1 MSGGQ
6 TTRLPGGLAD
16 ADSHH
21 KFGTMLGVF
30 TPSVLTILGVI
41 MYLRF
46 GWVIAQTGLS
56 GALAIVLICNA
67 ISLITA
73 LSASA
78 VATNMPL
85 GAGGEYYLISRSL
98 GVTIGGAIG
107 IPLALCRILSV
118 TLYCFGLTEAL
129 GLFWPAGWGPMPQQ
143 AITAGLII
151 IVTLVSGKSAAASL
165 KLQVPM
171 MALVGLS
178 LIALAIGVLAGPL
191 KTPTLAC
198 EAPAGAKLENFWV
211 VLAVFFPAVTGFAAG
226 IGMSGDL
233 KDPQRSIPRGTIL
246 AALVGLAVYLIVPVL
261 LSVTDQVSWGE
272 LAVKSPPSPIWT
284 KIAILGGW
292 LIFPGMWAAILSSAF
307 GSSLAGPRVMQALAR
322 DGLAPRF
329 LARTTRT
336 GQPMVA
342 TLVSGAIALSA
353 VALGDLNA
361 VAELVTIFFL
371 TLYMSINLVAAAE
384 SLVGDPSYRP
394 TLRVPWVL
402 SLLGVAANLVVM
414 FLISALWGAVAIGLQ
429 LVLYLLLRR
438 KALRASWGD
447 VWAGLWGS
455 VARFC
460 IQNLSLRQPHA
471 RSWRPQLL
479 VFADRLDDRAALV
492 HMGAWFNQNRGVLTV
507 CDMMDGSPDSEA
519 DLAEAQGRQAALNE
533 FLQREGIL
541 AFGEVN
547 LNKHFEA
554 GVLAVAQANGMGSL
568 RSNTVAFGWPRRPE
582 RLAAELRL
590 VRSLD
595 QLGKAS
601 MLVRPNPAQGPEN
614 FRRIDVWWRGRQN
627 NGDLML
633 LLAHL
638 LRANPLWRGA
648 KITVRTITVS
658 EAGRRDVEESL
669 DMLIQ
674 SVRIDARRDVIVKPA
689 DKSVIDVMQQ
699 TSAEADVVF
708 LGLPAPEPGEE
719 DLAAQRLLDM
729 TENLPTTVLV
739 RNAGPL
745 RGKLLR

>member
-1 MSGGQ
+1 MIDGQ
-6 TTRLPGGLAD
+6 TSRLPGGD
-16 ADSHH
+16 TDGGHR
-21 KFGTMLGVF
+21 KFGMMLGVF

-46 GWVIAQTGLS
+46 GWVVAQAGLG

-67 ISLITA
+67 ISMTTA

-85 GAGGEYYLISRSL
+85 GGGGEYYLISRSL
-98 GVTIGGAIG
+98 GITIGGAIG

-118 TLYCFGLTEAL
+118 TLYCFGLAEAL
-129 GLFWPAGWGPMPQQ
+129 SLFWPAGWGPMPEQ
-143 AITAGLII
+143 AVAAGLII
-151 IVTLVSGKSAAASL
+151 IVTLVSGKSASASL

-171 MALVGLS
+171 MGLVGLS
-178 LIALAIGVLAGPL
+178 LLALAVGVLAGPL
-191 KTPTLAC
+191 KAPSLARQV
-198 EAPAGAKLENFWV
+198 PAGANAENFWV

-233 KDPQRSIPRGTIL
+233 KDPQRAIPRGTIL
-246 AALVGLAVYLIVPVL
+246 AVLVGLAAYLIIPVL
-261 LSVTDQVSWGE
+261 LSTTGRVSWNE
-272 LAVKSPPSPIWT
+272 LADIRPASPPVWT

-307 GSSLAGPRVMQALAR
+307 GSSLAGPRVLQALAR
-322 DGLAPRF
+322 DGLAPRL
-329 LARTTRT
+329 LARSTST
-336 GQPMVA
+336 GQPWVA
-342 TLVSGAIALSA
+342 TMISGAIALSA
-353 VALGDLNA
+353 VALGALNA

-371 TLYMSINLVAAAE
+371 TLYMSINLVAATE

-394 TLRVPWVL
+394 TLRVHWAV
-402 SLLGVAANLVVM
+402 SLLGAAANLVVM
-414 FLISALWGAVAIGLQ
+414 FLISPVWGAVAIGLQ
-429 LVLYLLLRR
+429 LALYLVLRR
-438 KALRASWGD
+438 RALRASWGD
-447 VWAGLWGS
+447 VWVGLWGS

-460 IQNLSLRQPHA
+460 IEKLSRRQPDP
-471 RSWRPQLL
+471 RSWRPQML

-492 HMGAWFNQNRGVLTV
+492 HMAAWFNQNRGVLTV
-507 CDMMDGSPDSEA
+507 CDMMDGSADDEEA
-519 DLAEAQGRQAALNE
+519 LSEAQGRQAALEE
-533 FLQREGIL
+533 FLLREGIL

-568 RSNTVAFGWPRRPE
+568 RSNTIAFGWPRRPE

-601 MLVRPNPAQGPEN
+601 MLVRPNPPKGPTS

-638 LRANPLWRGA
+638 LRLNPLWRA
-648 KITVRTITVS
+648 ARITVRTIALS
-658 EAGRRDVEESL
+658 EAGRRDLEDGL
-669 DMLIQ
+669 DALIR
-674 SVRIDARRDVIVKPA
+674 SVRIDATRDVIVKPA
-689 DKSVIDVMQQ
+689 DKTVVEMMHE
-699 TSAEADVVF
+699 TSADADVVF
-708 LGLPAPEPGEE
+708 LGLPTPAAGEE
-719 DLAAQRLLDM
+719 DQAAQRLIEM
-729 TENLPTTVLV
+729 VQNLPTTVLV
-739 RNAGPL
+739 RNSGPL
-745 RGKLLR
+745 RGKLLK